1 MDEATT
7 RTAEGQLE
15 LLPAERS
22 KDGQAQSLIV
32 VEQLPV
38 ISERLES
45 VAAVIRERVGHA
57 MAQEC
62 TEATLKATKELRA
75 GLNREFRQLEEQ
87 RKLAKAAVMQPYDE
101 FEAVYRRCVTNAYG
115 EADKCLKDKIDTV
128 TDGIL
133 QRKENEIRRYFSE
146 SVHALG
152 IPWLTWERL
161 GIKVNM
167 SVTYK
172 KLKEQVDG
180 FTSKVL
186 DDVAMIATQDAPDEI
201 MTEYKRTLN
210 AAQAVC
216 TVRERREAIAR
227 EAAARE
233 AAKQREA
240 RADEVIAAVDDA
252 LPPPEDIEPVDCVP
266 DPVETRQDEAP
277 QQDNPF
283 VWLTI
288 RRIGHL
294 KSKMKELKNFLIEGG
309 YVLE

>member
-1 MDEATT
+1 MKHDEIH
-7 RTAEGQLE
+7 AEQEQMEIIQAGTSG
-15 LLPAERS
+15 AEH
-22 KDGQAQSLIV
+22 LIV
-32 VEQLPV
+32 VEQLPI

-45 VAAVIRERVGHA
+45 VAESIRDRVRA
-57 MAQEC
+57 AQAQEC
-62 TEATLKATKELRA
+62 TEETLSAAKKLRA
-75 GLNREFRQLEEQ
+75 ALNKEFRLLEEQ
-87 RKLAKAAVMQPYDE
+87 RKLAKTAVMQPYDA
-101 FEAVYRRCVTNAYG
+101 FEKVYRRCVSDAYG
-115 EADKCLKDKIDTV
+115 AADAELKAKIDAV

-133 QRKENEIRRYFSE
+133 RRKEDEIVRYFNE

-152 IPWLTWERL
+152 IPWLMWERL

-216 TVRERREAIAR
+216 IVRERREAIAR

-283 VWLTI
+283 VWLNI

-294 KSKMKELKNFLIEGG
+294 KSKMRELKTFLVEGG
-309 YVLE
+309 YIIE